1 MDLSSLFFAFR
12 PNYSYEEALRFQGI
26 LNAEDYTGLLA
37 FEPPETITLG
47 RLGDE
52 DEDLLVS
59 PQFLQ
64 QRGIRVLSTDRGG
77 KAAYHGPGQLVGF
90 PIVNLKRTYGDPKAV
105 KRFTEELLLGLA
117 HACALLGVR
126 SVQTRSDYPGLWTS
140 RGKLASIG
148 ISVKDGYVFHG
159 FSLNVNSSCL
169 QGFGSIVP
177 CGIQNCAV
185 TTLEQEGVRV
195 ESVQEVAT
203 KILPYL
209 TVVQGADVSSRS
221 RTVSYENT
229 YSNLHSTVSRSPM
242 AIEHFQS
249 NMGSLDK

>member
-1 MDLSSLFFAFR
+1 MSSLFFAFR

-26 LNAEDYTGLLA
+26 LNSEDYTGLLA

-47 RLGDE
+47 RLGTE

-59 PQFLQ
+59 PEFLLK
-64 QRGIRVLSTDRGG
+64 RGIRVLSTDRGG
-77 KAAYHGPGQLVGF
+77 KATYHGPGQLVGF
-90 PIVNLKRTYGDPKAV
+90 PIVNLKRTYGDAKAV

-117 HACALLGVR
+117 HACAILGVR
-126 SVQTRSDYPGLWTS
+126 SVQTRSDFPGLWTS

-148 ISVKDGYVFHG
+148 ISLKDGYVFHG
-159 FSLNVNSSCL
+159 FSLNVHSSCQ

-177 CGIQNCAV
+177 CGIQNCPI

-209 TVVQGADVSSRS
+209 TVIQGAEVQNRS
-221 RTVSYENT
+221 RTLSYENN
-229 YSNLHSTVSRSPM
+229 YSNLVAKVSRSPM
-242 AIEHFQS
+242 AMEHFH
-249 NMGSLDK
+249 GSVGNQDK

>member
-1 MDLSSLFFAFR
+1 MGSLFFAFR

-37 FEPPETITLG
+37 FEPPETVTLG
-47 RLGDE
+47 RLADE
-52 DEDLLVS
+52 DTDLLVS
-59 PQFLQ
+59 PSFLQ
-64 QRGIRVLSTDRGG
+64 QRGVRILSTDRGG
-77 KAAYHGPGQLVGF
+77 KATYHGPGQLVGF
-90 PIVNLKRTYGDPKAV
+90 PIVNLNRLYGDPRAV

-117 HACALLGVR
+117 HACAILGVR
-126 SVQTRSDYPGLWTS
+126 SVETRSDFPGLWTK

-159 FSLNVNSSCL
+159 FSLNVTSACV

-177 CGIQNCAV
+177 CGIQNCQI
-185 TTLEQEGVRV
+185 TTLEQEGVRF

-209 TVVQGADVSSRS
+209 TVVQGADVSTGSK
-221 RTVSYENT
+221 TVKYENS
-229 YSNLHSTVSRSPM
+229 YSNMLSAVSRSPM

-249 NMGSLDK
+249 NLENSEK